1 MEASVP
7 VEKKEKKE
15 KKPLSD
21 ERKAKIKIYQ
31 QTYKNKN
38 KEKSKEYMTNYVKS
52 AVAVECFCGGSFR
65 NYSKYKHVKTQKHI
79 DFVAN
84 TERRLKEE
92 AVATPAFSPAVVE
105 EVKPIDL
112 DLVNVEQLG
121 SLIKLTPK
129 EVKPKKEK
137 KQKKEKITIEETA
150 PKVEEVASMKEYVV
164 AVASALGDKRPRVKK
179 DKVVKISSTPATEIH
194 NVVA

>member
-1 MEASVP
+1 MEACP
-7 VEKKEKKE
+7 NPIEKKEKKE
-15 KKPLSD
+15 KKPLSE

-38 KEKSKEYMTNYVKS
+38 KEKSKKYMTNYVKS

-65 NYSKYKHVKTQKHI
+65 NYSKYKHVKTQKHL

-92 AVATPAFSPAVVE
+92 AAATPAFSPAVVE

-129 EVKPKKEK
+129 KEK
-137 KQKKEKITIEETA
+137 KQKKEKITIEET

-164 AVASALGDKRPRVKK
+164 AVASALGAKRPRVTKN
-179 DKVVKISSTPATEIH
+179 KVVKISSAPATEIH